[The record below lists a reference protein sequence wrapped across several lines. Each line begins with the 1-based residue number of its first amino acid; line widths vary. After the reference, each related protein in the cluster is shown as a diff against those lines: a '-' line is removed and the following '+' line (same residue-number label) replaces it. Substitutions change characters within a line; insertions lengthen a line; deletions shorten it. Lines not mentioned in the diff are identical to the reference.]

1 MGPKLWLASGRRAEA
16 KALEHGV
23 DGGGGRQ
30 SSLVLPQRVNLRA
43 SKRAEVR
50 KAEPGEPLIFGPSS
64 AAQTLRC
71 RFPLCPGQLQNGI
84 TSKSPLK
91 SSWRPFVG
99 MKWSQMEG
107 R

>member
-1 MGPKLWLASGRRAEA
+1 MGLM
-16 KALEHGV
+16 
-23 DGGGGRQ
+23 GGGRQ